1 MKKLLSYRMQGFT
14 TILCCTFF
22 FQGCSWID
30 PPDPSPSWLRIEP
43 LTLTTDPRLQGSA
56 SSNITEA
63 WVQVNGVFLG
73 AYPLPA
79 NIAVLATG
87 IREIIV
93 NPGIKEN
100 GIASTPDIYP
110 FYQEIKIQ
118 GKLIPGQ
125 TFPVNTQITYRPNT
139 RFPLIEGF
147 ENDGHAFQ
155 LLLKGN
161 TSNRIQINRANA
173 FEGSGSGLIELN
185 TQGPEVEIATTTKYS
200 GLTEKGAFVYL
211 EVDYQSD
218 VPVVFGVIA
227 TNKASGQASIR
238 FLRGFNPSNT
248 WKKIYF
254 NFSPELAGSVP
265 EDYQVILRAAIPIN
279 ADGTLSRT
287 NARIHLDNIKLVH
300 F

>member
-1 MKKLLSYRMQGFT
+1 MKKLPDFGIPGLVVALCS
-14 TILCCTFF
+14 TILLP
-22 FQGCSWID
+22 GCSWID
-30 PPDPSPSWLRIEP
+30 PPDPAPAWLRIAP
-43 LTLTTDPRLQGSA
+43 FSLTTDIRSQGSA
-56 SSNITEA
+56 SANITEA
-63 WVQVNGVFLG
+63 WVQINGVFLG

-79 NIAVLATG
+79 SVAVLDTG

-93 NPGIKEN
+93 SPGIKEN

-110 FYQEIKIQ
+110 FYQEIKIR
-118 GKLIPGQ
+118 GTLIPGKVL
-125 TFPVNTQITYRPNT
+125 PVNARTTYQPNT

-161 TSNRIQINRANA
+161 TSNRIQINRTTA
-173 FEGSGSGLIELN
+173 FEGLGSGLIELN
-185 TQGPEVEIATTTKYS
+185 TQGPEVELATNTKFS

-211 EVDYQSD
+211 EVDYQSE

-227 TNKASGQASIR
+227 TNKASGQVTVR
-238 FLRGFNPSNT
+238 YLRGFNPSNT

-254 NFSPELAGSVP
+254 NFSSEIAGSVP
-265 EDYQVILRAAIPIN
+265 EDYQVILRAAIPKN
-279 ADGTLSRT
+279 TDGTLSRT
-287 NARIHLDNIKLVH
+287 NARILLDNIKLVH

>member
-1 MKKLLSYRMQGFT
+1 MKKLLSYGMQGFA
-14 TILCCTFF
+14 TILCGATLL
-22 FQGCSWID
+22 QGCSWID
-30 PPDPSPSWLRIEP
+30 PPDPRPSWLRLESF
-43 LTLTTDPRLQGSA
+43 TVTTDLRSQGSP

-79 NIAVLATG
+79 DVAVLDTG
-87 IREIIV
+87 IQEITIS
-93 NPGIKEN
+93 PGIKEN

-118 GKLIPGQ
+118 GNLIPGK
-125 TFPVNTQITYRPNT
+125 TLPVSTRITYRPNT

-147 ENDGHAFQ
+147 ENEGHAFQ

-161 TSNRIQINRANA
+161 TSNRIQINRINA

-185 TQGPEVEIATTTKYS
+185 TQGPEVELATTAKYT

-227 TNKASGQASIR
+227 TSKTSGQSAVR

-254 NFSPELAGSVP
+254 NFSPELSGSVQ
-265 EDYQVILRAAIPIN
+265 EDYQVLLRAAIPIN

-287 NARIHLDNIKLVH
+287 NARILLDNIKLVH